1 MAEQYSN
8 KKIKELFNKV
18 VATDIYYSKQC
29 TVVSVDEGEFLCDVQ
44 PIDGTPEYF
53 DVMLSPTQNSTNV
66 QIPNVGSTVFI
77 HFLDGKTPYVT
88 SMDSVAKSIVRSTD
102 GNAEHVASLKEAL
115 TNFANDMQSA
125 LDVVT
130 FNTPQGPT
138 TPGMLEPG
146 KTQVQTAVN
155 DFIAELDKLY
165 KE

>member
-8 KKIKELFNKV
+8 KKIKDLLNKV
-18 VATDIYYSKQC
+18 VSTETYYSKQC
-29 TVVSVDEGEFLCDVQ
+29 VVESVDEENFLCDVQ
-44 PIDGTPEYF
+44 PIDGTPIYF

-66 QIPNVGSTVFI
+66 QIPNVGSVVFV

-88 SMDSVAKSIVRSTD
+88 SMDSVSKSIVRSTD
-102 GNAEHVASLKEAL
+102 ENAEHVSSLKEAL
-115 TNFANDMQSA
+115 TNFATDMQSA

-146 KTQVQTAVN
+146 KTQVQTAVD
-155 DFIAELDKLY
+155 DFIAELDSLF